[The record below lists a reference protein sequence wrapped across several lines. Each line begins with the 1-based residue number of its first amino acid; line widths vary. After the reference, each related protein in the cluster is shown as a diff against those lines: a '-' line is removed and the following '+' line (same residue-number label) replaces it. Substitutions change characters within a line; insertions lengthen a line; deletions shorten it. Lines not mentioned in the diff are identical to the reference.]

1 MKYKDF
7 EAEFLLAAYAES
19 QARPNTTLRSG
30 ELLRK
35 YQLNY
40 QEGWALQVISDLS
53 RRGYLTTKP
62 IDSDDNG
69 QPVRLSGKG
78 FRAAEDLD
86 QQGNFVTLRSVFDD
100 PGDSGGSSEAPQ
112 GAYLRDSA
120 EAEIVSSAR
129 WTGLPSDFDLSEEKR
144 GALISLLH
152 DAELALDSVSVSNN
166 EKAMARAYIVAAK
179 VLADAPEPPADLI
192 WELIG
197 RANALSGIASLLVS
211 IIALFTVVAH

>member
-1 MKYKDF
+1 
-7 EAEFLLAAYAES
+7 
-19 QARPNTTLRSG
+19 
-30 ELLRK
+30 
-35 YQLNY
+35 
-40 QEGWALQVISDLS
+40 
-53 RRGYLTTKP
+53 
-62 IDSDDNG
+62 
-69 QPVRLSGKG
+69 
-78 FRAAEDLD
+78 
-86 QQGNFVTLRSVFDD
+86 
-100 PGDSGGSSEAPQ
+100 
-112 GAYLRDSA
+112 
-120 EAEIVSSAR
+120 VSSAR